1 MSDWKTLSSEVV
13 YETPWIKVFRDEVLN
28 QNSQPLT
35 YSYMKVQNA
44 SVFVVALNGSNE
56 ALLQH
61 VFRYTVGKRFWEI
74 PAGYTN
80 PDEDIIAAG
89 KRELQEETGYTS
101 DDWQYLGCI
110 YQVLGVGNVPCHI
123 VLARNVVKAGGPTD
137 KDEDIESRTFKSLD
151 EIEHMIIDNT
161 LIDSPVITALYKA
174 KLHIQKED

>member
-1 MSDWKTLSSEVV
+1 MPDWKTLSSEVV
-13 YETPWIKVFRDEVLN
+13 YETAWIKVFKDEVLN

-35 YSYMKVQNA
+35 YSYVKVQNA
-44 SVFVVALNGSNE
+44 SVFVVALNDNNE
-56 ALLQH
+56 ALLQQ
-61 VFRYTVGKRFWEI
+61 VFRYTIGKRFWEI

-80 PDEDIIAAG
+80 PDEDPIAGG

-123 VLARNVVKAGGPTD
+123 VLARNVTKTGDFTD
-137 KDEDIESRTFKSLD
+137 KDEDIENRTFKNLD
-151 EIEHMIIDNT
+151 EIEQMITDNM